1 MALLSRRV
9 YRGGQI
15 LLALVF
21 CHPSLIILSAIASC
35 SCIIYSLRIIA
46 LLANSARL
54 TLAESISVG
63 FTVSSA

>member
-21 CHPSLIILSAIASC
+21 CHPCLIILCTIASC
-35 SCIIYSLRIIA
+35 IVYRLRIIA